1 MVTDQGCCHF
11 LFFLM
16 KLPSFFF
23 LWLLSQSLNVSSS
36 HCRSRLSFLTNH
48 RIQFF
53 FAKHRRVS
61 RALVGADLAAK
72 DLKMSAKARRRSLSA
87 EGVAAAP
94 VRDSLLPGDAG
105 DFQVGDEVLWAND
118 IFYTI

>member
-1 MVTDQGCCHF
+1 LPF
-11 LFFLM
+11 SSNE
-16 KLPSFFF
+16 KL
-23 LWLLSQSLNVSSS
+23 
-36 HCRSRLSFLTNH
+36 
-48 RIQFF
+48 QFF

-72 DLKMSAKARRRSLSA
+72 GLKMTAKARRRSLSA
-87 EGVAAAP
+87 EKVAAAP

-118 IFYTI
+118 VFYKI